1 MIAKNSKN
9 KIYWVGMQVYMCV
22 SMQLRR
28 DFWDSRSHFVV
39 YGNTTGSFT
48 GFFDLTVLLSFQ
60 IASGAV
66 LVSVFSCRQV
76 LQEDFFNSFRERNF
90 SAILNR
96 KSRDHVF

>member
-1 MIAKNSKN
+1 
-9 KIYWVGMQVYMCV
+9 MQVYVCV

-48 GFFDLTVLLSFQ
+48 GFFDLPVHLSFQ

-76 LQEDFFNSFRERNF
+76 LQEDFLEFFQREKLFRHSQPEVT
-90 SAILNR
+90 
-96 KSRDHVF
+96 KSISKKSKS